1 MIIPRTIH
9 LASAVLPAAGAF
21 TGQTAFDVPEGT
33 KELLLYCTYTRGAA
47 GGFPRFQPMYGN
59 GTEEVQSMVIDS
71 SSFTAAAVPQGR
83 YNVFQEQINGPIP
96 AAGTPILYC
105 LRVCMEGG
113 NTTFRLLA
121 AEAGVVGTP
130 GTLAITLTGS
140 G

>member
-1 MIIPRTIH
+1 
-9 LASAVLPAAGAF
+9 
-21 TGQTAFDVPEGT
+21 
-33 KELLLYCTYTRGAA
+33 
-47 GGFPRFQPMYGN
+47 MYGN
-59 GTEEVQSMVIDS
+59 GTEEAQSVVIDS
-71 SSFTAAAVPQGR
+71 SSFTAAGVPQGR

-96 AAGTPILYC
+96 AAGTPIIYC